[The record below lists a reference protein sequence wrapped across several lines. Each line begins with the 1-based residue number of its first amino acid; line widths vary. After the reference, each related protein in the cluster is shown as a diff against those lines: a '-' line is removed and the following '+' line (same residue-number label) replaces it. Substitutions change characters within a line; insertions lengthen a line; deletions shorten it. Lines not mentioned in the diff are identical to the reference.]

1 MNNPLTNAFQGL
13 TNNVLGVGRG
23 TNPLSQPQITNL
35 LGFNVPG
42 VPLIS
47 TRDYF
52 LLQLQSWLTSIPL
65 QSQWIAVID
74 SFPRLLNTQI
84 LQQLERT
91 DGAKKGYDIDQAKTL
106 LTSFPFQKV
115 IGCVFAQS
123 AQLPQETFSVRDV
136 SIGPSGKSRGFV
148 PGIMS
153 EGRNGYAGVP
163 LRLGFLETNTSIV
176 DNVFRPWVMLASHMG
191 MVAYPGDIPGQ
202 KDVRNVKSNITILCY
217 TRSYQNISQIPRKVF
232 TFYNCVPTLINNI
245 GLSYDEPGA
254 ATVYDVNFNYTNYT
268 VENSMYFPLADII
281 NNVSGI
287 VNGNYTPA
295 VSPLQTGVTGSGAN
309 ILNPAGFF

>member
-35 LGFNVPG
+35 LGFNIPG

-74 SFPRLLNTQI
+74 TFPVALNTRI

-91 DGAKKGYDIDQAKTL
+91 DGGKKGYDIDQAKTL

-115 IGCVFAQS
+115 IGCVFAQG
-123 AQLPQETFSVRDV
+123 AQLPSESFNVKDV
-136 SIGPSGKSRGFV
+136 TMGASGKNRGFI

-153 EGRNGYAGVP
+153 EGRAGYSGVP

-176 DNVFRPWVMLASHMG
+176 DNVFRPWVMLASHLG
-191 MVAYPGDIPGQ
+191 LVAYPNDVPGQ
-202 KDVRNVKSNITILCY
+202 KDFRNVKCNITVLCY
-217 TRSYQNISQIPRKVF
+217 TRSYQNISQIPRKVY
-232 TFYNCVPTLINNI
+232 TFYNCVPILINNI
-245 GLSYDEPGA
+245 NLGYDEP
-254 ATVYDVNFNYTNYT
+254 TTSITYDVNFTYTNYT
-268 VENSMYFPLADII
+268 IENSMYFPLADII
-281 NNVSGI
+281 NNVSSI
-287 VNGNYTPA
+287 VNGKYTPA
-295 VSPLQTGVTGSGAN
+295 ISPLQTGVTGSGAN
-309 ILNPAGFF
+309 IINPAGFF